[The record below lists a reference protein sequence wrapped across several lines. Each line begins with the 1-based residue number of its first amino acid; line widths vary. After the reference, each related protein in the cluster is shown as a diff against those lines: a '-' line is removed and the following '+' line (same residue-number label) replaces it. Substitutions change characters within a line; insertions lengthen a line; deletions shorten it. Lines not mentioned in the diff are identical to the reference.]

1 MTAEDDEPEVVD
13 SDNLDVDAGA
23 ARDEPVETR
32 SAEARR
38 KLREQMQADIERF
51 LQSGGHIEQ
60 VAPNTRGAESST
72 VSLGDLS

>member
-1 MTAEDDEPEVVD
+1 MSAEDDEPEVVD
-13 SDNLDVDAGA
+13 SDNLDMDAGA

-51 LQSGGHIEQ
+51 LRSGGHIEQ
-60 VAPNTRGAESST
+60 VAPNLRGNEANA
-72 VSLGDLS
+72 VSVGDLP